1 MSETHDLVIVGAGPA
16 GVAAAL
22 TAARHRLSVGL
33 VDEYPEPGG
42 QYFRPVPAAFRQP
55 GPHDDDPRRT
65 VLEEIRHQDVDLRMG
80 MAAWGLFPER
90 RVALSDGTFLQ
101 GRAVLVA
108 TGAYERCLGFPGWTL
123 PGVMSAGGIQLLV
136 KSQRILPGQRV
147 LLSGCGPFLLP
158 VAADLL
164 EAGANVVAVLEAV
177 PWSRTFRFGVHALAS
192 ADRRR
197 QARHY
202 AATLLRHRTPYIH
215 GASMVEV
222 FGEGE
227 ARWAR
232 WARLDALGYP
242 RPGTAQEVEVDLVGI
257 GFGFVPAVE
266 LLDTADAKLVYDA
279 DRGGWAPALTE
290 ALETTVPGLFA
301 AGETAGIGGV
311 DLALAEGRIVGLEV
325 ARRLGRPVSDEEVKG
340 VHAQRRGLLSFASA
354 LNRAFVPPPGLSSL
368 LRDDVTV
375 CRCDESTAAEVVRVI
390 DRGCHNI
397 DSLKCEVRIGM
408 GSCQG
413 RLCAPLCG
421 DLIVR
426 RTGLSR
432 EAVGRLHLRPPVRP
446 VPVTALTSM
455 P

>member
-1 MSETHDLVIVGAGPA
+1 MDKSYDLVIVGAGPA
-16 GVAAAL
+16 GVAAAI
-22 TAARHRLSVGL
+22 TAARYGLSVGL
-33 VDEYPEPGG
+33 IDEYPEPGG
-42 QYFRPVPAAFRQP
+42 QYFRPVPVAFRQS

-65 VLEEIRHQDVDLRMG
+65 VLEEIRELDVDLRMG
-80 MAAWGLFPER
+80 TAAWGLFPER
-90 RVALSDGTFLQ
+90 RVALLDGSFLQ

-108 TGAYERCLGFPGWTL
+108 TGAYERSLGFPGWTL

-136 KSQRILPGQRV
+136 KSHRVLPGRRV

-164 EAGANVVAVLEAV
+164 TAGAEVVAVLEAV
-177 PWSRTFRFGVHALAS
+177 PWSRTLGFGVHALAS

-197 QARHY
+197 QARGFL
-202 AATLLRHRTPYIH
+202 ATLLRHRVPYVH
-215 GASMVEV
+215 GASIVEAM
-222 FGEGE
+222 GEGGV
-227 ARWAR
+227 RRAR

-242 RPGTAQEVEVDLVGI
+242 LPGTEREAEVDLVGV
-257 GFGFVPAVE
+257 GFGFIPAIE
-266 LLDTADAKLVYDA
+266 LLDTADAELVYDA
-279 DRGGWAPALTE
+279 DRGGWVPALTE
-290 ALETTVPGLFA
+290 ALETSVPGLFA

-311 DLALAEGRIVGLEV
+311 DLALVEGRIVGLEV
-325 ARRLGRPVSDEEVKG
+325 ARRLGQSVPEEEMAG
-340 VHAQRRGLLSFASA
+340 LHAERRRLLAFASA
-354 LNRAFVPPPGLSSL
+354 LNRTFAPPPGLTSL
-368 LRDDVTV
+368 LREDVTV

-390 DRGCHNI
+390 DRGCRHV

-413 RLCAPLCG
+413 RLCAPLCA

-432 EAVGRLHLRPPVRP
+432 EAAGRLHLRPPVRP
-446 VPVTALTSM
+446 VPVTTLMSM